1 MGEFLEQHLV
11 LYKKG
16 VADFNAAKILF
27 EQFNQ
32 GNRELDIDIILFHL
46 QQSAEKL
53 IKAILSKQKVNFPKI
68 HDLEQL
74 YYLLQSTGIEVSVD
88 IELII
93 QLNDYAVEGRYAI
106 IHDEVLKTEEYFK
119 TISILTE
126 FTKNLFNE

>member
-1 MGEFLEQHLV
+1 
-11 LYKKG
+11 
-16 VADFNAAKILF
+16 
-27 EQFNQ
+27 
-32 GNRELDIDIILFHL
+32 
-46 QQSAEKL
+46 
-53 IKAILSKQKVNFPKI
+53 VNFPKI

-106 IHDEVLKTEEYFK
+106 IHDEILKTEEYFK